1 MKITYVHYI
10 DLLGRVFNGY
20 DLHCSL
26 NALGHDCTMIVNEKL
41 SGTTSVIGML
51 NKRLR
56 YVHSLLA
63 DLETDLGIC
72 DMLFPYTYQLSA
84 YPDFQNADIV
94 HYQMIHSQVLP
105 IDQWKYALQNKRVV
119 WTIHDPWLV
128 TGHCVYPLECD
139 KWKTGCHA
147 CSRVAEEP
155 FAAQTD
161 KSAQI
166 WAIKKMALQDIDPEI
181 IVSTEFM
188 KQYIT
193 NSPLTRHFSHIHKI
207 PFGID
212 LEKRKPQDKK
222 ESRQIFGIP
231 DNCFV
236 IAFRAANGPIKG
248 MSYIFEA
255 LEKLKTDTPVAL
267 LTVGTGTIPEFVRYR
282 YRCFELGWQN
292 DEMVMNRFFS
302 AADVFIMPSLAESFG
317 MMAVEA
323 MALECP
329 IIVFDGTVLPE
340 ITFAPQCGI
349 SVPCKDSDALA
360 NAVKRLIENPLE
372 RYKRGELGRAIVETN
387 YKYSDY
393 VSAHLELYQ
402 SIVGGNDK
410 H

>member
-63 DLETDLGIC
+63 GLETDLGIC
-72 DMLFPYTYQLSA
+72 DMLFPYTCQLST

-94 HYQMIHSQVLP
+94 HYHMIHNRVLP
-105 IDQWKYALQNKRVV
+105 IDQWKYALQNKRAV
-119 WTIHDPWLV
+119 WSIHDPWLV
-128 TGHCVYPLECD
+128 TGHCVHPLECD
-139 KWKTGCHA
+139 KWKTGCHT

-155 FAAQTD
+155 FAARTD

-212 LEKRKPQDKK
+212 IEKRKPQDKK
-222 ESRQIFGIP
+222 EARRILEIP
-231 DNCFV
+231 DDCFV
-236 IAFRAANGPIKG
+236 IAFRAADEPIKG

-255 LEKLKTDTPVAL
+255 LGKLETDTPVAL
-267 LTVGTGTIPEFVRYR
+267 LTVGIGKISESLRCR
-282 YRCFELGWQN
+282 YRCFELGWLN
-292 DEMVMNRFFS
+292 DEMTMNSFFS
-302 AADVFIMPSLAESFG
+302 AADVFLMPSLAESFG

-329 IIVFDGTVLPE
+329 VIVFDGTVLPE

-349 SVPCKDSDALA
+349 SVPYKDSGAMA
-360 NAVKRLIENPLE
+360 NAVKSLMENPLE
-372 RYKRGELGRAIVETN
+372 GHKRGKLGRAIVKTH
-387 YKYSDY
+387 YRYSDY
-393 VSAHLELYQ
+393 VATHLKLYQ
-402 SIVGGNDK
+402 SIIEGTDK
-410 H
+410 Y